1 MVFYTLTL
9 NFIVLYLFIEG
20 QFINY
25 KSSQASFCVCSV
37 GVNSNFLF
45 PSLFKKLL
53 QINLTKKKHSY
64 CSLMWQQ
71 IQ

>member
-25 KSSQASFCVCSV
+25 KSSHASFCVCSV
-37 GVNSNFLF
+37 GINRNFLF